1 MQERPRLMSGMQ
13 PSGALHLGNWLGAL
27 ANWVELQERY
37 RCYLMVADWH
47 ALTSRYHET
56 DTLPGLT
63 QEMVADWLA
72 AGIDPERSVVFV
84 QSDVP
89 EHAELY
95 LLLGMMTPL
104 GWLERVPS
112 YKEKLRELESR
123 DIHTYGFLGYPVL
136 QSADILLYRATAVPV
151 GQDQVPHVELTREI
165 ARRFNGLYRPVLTEP
180 AALVTEAKVLPGLD
194 GRKMSKSYGNT
205 IALADSRAEVA
216 AKVRTMVTDPARVR
230 RSDPGHPE
238 QCPVFSLHRL
248 LSPRDRVARIE
259 TACREA
265 QIGCV
270 DCKRELAEH
279 MNAKLDPIRARR
291 EEFLARPARIGEVLA
306 DGAERARGEARTTL
320 EAVREGMHLSRGD
333 GAERDGL

>member
-27 ANWVELQERY
+27 SNWVDLQAHY

-56 DTLPGLT
+56 ESLSQLT
-63 QEMVADWLA
+63 RAMVADWLA
-72 AGIDPERSVVFV
+72 AGIDPDQAVVFV

-89 EHAELY
+89 AHAELY
-95 LLLGMMTPL
+95 LLLGMITPL

-151 GQDQVPHVELTREI
+151 GQDQVPHVELTREV
-165 ARRFNGLYRPVLTEP
+165 ARRFNSLYGPVLTEP
-180 AALVTEAKVLPGLD
+180 EALVTEAKVLPGLD

-205 IALADSRAEVA
+205 IALTDSRDEVTQ
-216 AKVRTMVTDPARVR
+216 KIRTMVTDPARVR
-230 RSDPGHPE
+230 RSDIGHPE
-238 QCPVFSLHRL
+238 VCPVFSLHRVV
-248 LSPRDRVARIE
+248 SPADAVVRIE
-259 TACREA
+259 AACREA

-270 DCKRELAEH
+270 DCKRELARH
-279 MNAKLDPIRARR
+279 LNAKLDPMRARR
-291 EEFLARPARIGEVLA
+291 EEVLARPGRIAEVLSAGA
-306 DGAERARGEARTTL
+306 DAARSVAEDTMA
-320 EAVREGMHLSRGD
+320 AVREGMHLAGGRGATGD
-333 GAERDGL
+333 AV